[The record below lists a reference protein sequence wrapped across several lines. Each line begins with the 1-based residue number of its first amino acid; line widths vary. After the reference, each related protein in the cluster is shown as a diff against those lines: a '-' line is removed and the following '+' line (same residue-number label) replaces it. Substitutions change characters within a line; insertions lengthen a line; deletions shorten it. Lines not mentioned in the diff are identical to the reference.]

1 MRLIWRMPICAMLAA
16 LLGLSMAGCQRSN
29 DNVQAARET
38 SALTDADRHF
48 LDRADRDNLE
58 EQELGRVVLEKTKN
72 SDVRDYAQMLVDDHT
87 KALKDIVDL
96 MKDKRIAQPKGLPEA
111 EHAAWNKLKGM
122 SGAEFDREFINMM
135 VRDHQ
140 DAVKEFQHESNMAQ
154 DYDVK
159 MYANHVLP
167 ALQKHLQKAQELQE
181 KISGG
186 PNAR

>member
-1 MRLIWRMPICAMLAA
+1 MRLNWRMPICAMLAA
-16 LLGLSMAGCQRSN
+16 ALGLSMAGCQRSA

-38 SALTDADRHF
+38 SVLTDADRHF
-48 LDRADRDNLE
+48 LNKAGRDNLE
-58 EQELGRVVLEKTKN
+58 EQELGRIVLEKTKN

-87 KALKDIVDL
+87 KALKDLVVL
-96 MKDKRIAQPKGLPEA
+96 MKDKGMAQPKGLPKA
-111 EHAAWNKLKGM
+111 EHEAWNKLKGM
-122 SGAEFDREFINMM
+122 TGAEFDREFVNMM

-140 DAVKEFQHESNMAQ
+140 DAAKEFQHESNMAQ

-159 MYANHVLP
+159 IYANHVLP
-167 ALQKHLQKAQELQE
+167 VLQKHLQKAQEVQE

>member
-1 MRLIWRMPICAMLAA
+1 MKLYSRMYICAMLAA
-16 LLGLSMAGCQRSN
+16 LLGLSIAGCQRSS

-48 LDRADRDNLE
+48 LDKAEQDNLQE
-58 EQELGRVVLEKTKN
+58 RELGRMVVQKTQN
-72 SDVRDYAQMLVDDHT
+72 SDVRDYGQMLVDDHT
-87 KALKDIVDL
+87 KALKDLVDL
-96 MKDKRIAQPKGLPEA
+96 MKDKGMAQPKGLPKVEHEA
-111 EHAAWNKLKGM
+111 MAKLKGM
-122 SGAEFDREFINMM
+122 SGAEFDREFVNMM

-140 DAVKEFQHESNMAQ
+140 DAVKEFQHESNLAQ

-167 ALQKHLQKAQELQE
+167 VLQKHLQKAQELQG

-186 PNAR
+186 PNTR

>member
-1 MRLIWRMPICAMLAA
+1 MLAA
-16 LLGLSMAGCQRSN
+16 VLGLSIVGCQQSN

-48 LDRADRDNLE
+48 INKAEKENLE
-58 EQELGRVVLEKTKN
+58 EQELGRMVLEKSKN
-72 SDVRDYAQMLVDDHT
+72 GDVRDYAQMLVDDHT
-87 KALKDIVDL
+87 KALKDLVDL
-96 MKDKRIAQPKGLPEA
+96 MKDKGMAQPKRLPKA
-111 EHAAWNKLKGM
+111 EHEAWNKLKGM
-122 SGAEFDREFINMM
+122 SGAEFDREFVNMM

-140 DAVKEFQHESNMAQ
+140 DAVKEFQHESNLAQ

-167 ALQKHLQKAQELQE
+167 ALQKHLQKAQELQG

-186 PNAR
+186 PNTR